1 MPKTPGKRMSLGEQ
15 VGYYSSLGIIMP
27 ASALGGY
34 GLGWLLDRWLHT
46 SPLFA
51 LILGVLGAVAGIID
65 IVRILTRAE
74 KQQDDAN
81 KSNDGSGAS

>member
-1 MPKTPGKRMSLGEQ
+1 MSLGEQ

-65 IVRILTRAE
+65 IVLILTRAE
-74 KQQDDAN
+74 KQQDEAT

>member
-1 MPKTPGKRMSLGEQ
+1 
-15 VGYYSSLGIIMP
+15 MP

-81 KSNDGSGAS
+81 KSNDGAGAS